1 MIREPGQSVPRPG
14 KKIAAGR
21 LSLDNEAVNRRFFP
35 RGPAMSADGSVTR
48 WVTALKDGDPA
59 AAQPLWERYHR
70 QLIALAR
77 RKLQSSRRRG
87 ADEDDVVQS
96 AFHSFFQGVS
106 QGRFPDL
113 RDRDNLWRLLVVIT
127 ARKVLD
133 QLAHEH
139 SKRRGGGT
147 LQGESRISPGGAE
160 CDDAAIDQVVGA
172 EPTPEFA
179 AQVAE
184 EYQRLLDLLAD
195 DTLCRVA
202 VWKMEGLT
210 TDEIAERL
218 DCSRRTV
225 ARKLET
231 IRIIW
236 SGEPSS

>member
-1 MIREPGQSVPRPG
+1 
-14 KKIAAGR
+14 
-21 LSLDNEAVNRRFFP
+21 
-35 RGPAMSADGSVTR
+35 MSSGGSVTR
-48 WVTALKDGDPA
+48 WVTALKGGDLA

-70 QLIALAR
+70 RLVALAR
-77 RKLQSSRRRG
+77 QKLRAARRRA
-87 ADEDDVVQS
+87 ADEEDVVQS
-96 AFHSFFQGVS
+96 AFHSFFAGVAR
-106 QGRFPDL
+106 GRFPQLD
-113 RDRDNLWRLLVVIT
+113 DRDNLWRLLVVIT
-127 ARKVLD
+127 ARKALD

-147 LQGESRISPGGAE
+147 LQGESRIPPAGAGW
-160 CDDAAIDQVVGA
+160 DDAAIEQVVGE

-184 EYQRLLDLLAD
+184 EYQRLLDVLGD
-195 DTLCRVA
+195 DSLRRVA

-210 TDEIAERL
+210 NDEVAARL

-236 SGEPSS
+236 SGGPTP